1 MLLYCLRQFILMLT
15 YKNLTIIGTSHIAV
29 QSIREVG
36 NVIMLQKPN
45 VVALELDAD
54 RFYGLMHKKKRKISL
69 RDIAAVG
76 VRGFFFNLIAAWA
89 EKKLGKMVGTSPGDE
104 MKTAVKAAAEIK
116 AEIAL
121 IDRHISETI
130 KSLFRQITWREKFRF
145 VWDIVS
151 SPFAG
156 KKKKMAF
163 DLSKVPDKAF
173 IENILGMVRK
183 RYPSVYK
190 ALIQERNVIM
200 AKHLY
205 NLMKNNDSV
214 VAIVGAGHEEG
225 IISLLKAMQK

>member
-1 MLLYCLRQFILMLT
+1 MLT
-15 YKNLTIIGTSHIAV
+15 YKNLTIIGTSHIAI

-36 NVIMLQKPN
+36 NIIMLQKPD

-54 RFYGLMHKKKRKISL
+54 RLYGLMHRKKRKIS
-69 RDIAAVG
+69 IKGIMAVG
-76 VRGFFFNLIAAWA
+76 VKGFFFNLIAAWA

-104 MKTAVKAAAEIK
+104 MKTAVKAAAEVK
-116 AEIAL
+116 AEVAL

-130 KSLFRQITWREKFRF
+130 KSLFRQITWKEKFRF
-145 VWDIVS
+145 IWDIAS

-156 KKKKMAF
+156 KKKRMAF
-163 DLSKVPDKAF
+163 DLSKVPDRKF
-173 IENILGMVRK
+173 IENIIGMVGK

-205 NLMKNNDSV
+205 NLMKNKGSV
-214 VAIVGAGHEEG
+214 VAVVGAGHEGG

>member
-1 MLLYCLRQFILMLT
+1 MLT
-15 YKNLTIIGTSHIAV
+15 YKNLIIIGTSHIAL

-36 NVIMLQKPN
+36 NIIMLQKPN

-54 RFYGLMHKKKRKISL
+54 RFYGLMHKKKRKMSL
-69 RDIAAVG
+69 KDIAAVG
-76 VRGFFFNLIAAWA
+76 VKGFFFNLIAAWA

-116 AEIAL
+116 AEVAL

-130 KSLFRQITWREKFRF
+130 KSLFRQITWKEKFRF
-145 VWDIVS
+145 IWDIVS
-151 SPFAG
+151 GFFSR
-156 KKKKMAF
+156 KKRMAF

-173 IENILGMVRK
+173 IENILKMVRK
-183 RYPSVYK
+183 RYPSIYK

-205 NLMKNNDSV
+205 NLMKNNGSV
-214 VAIVGAGHEEG
+214 VAVVGAGHEEG
-225 IISLLKAMQK
+225 IISLLKTMQK

>member
-1 MLLYCLRQFILMLT
+1 MLT

-36 NVIMLQKPN
+36 NVIMLQKPD

-54 RFYGLMHKKKRKISL
+54 RFLGLMHKKKRKITL
-69 RDIAAVG
+69 KDIMATG
-76 VRGFFFNLIAAWA
+76 VKGFFFNLIAAWA

-116 AEIAL
+116 AEVAL

-145 VWDIVS
+145 IWDILS

-156 KKKKMAF
+156 RKKKMAF
-163 DLSKVPDKAF
+163 DLTKVPDNAF
-173 IENILGMVRK
+173 IEKIVRMVKK

-190 ALIQERNVIM
+190 ALIQERNEIM

-205 NLMKNNDSV
+205 NLMQNKGSV
-214 VAIVGAGHEEG
+214 VAVVGAGHEEG